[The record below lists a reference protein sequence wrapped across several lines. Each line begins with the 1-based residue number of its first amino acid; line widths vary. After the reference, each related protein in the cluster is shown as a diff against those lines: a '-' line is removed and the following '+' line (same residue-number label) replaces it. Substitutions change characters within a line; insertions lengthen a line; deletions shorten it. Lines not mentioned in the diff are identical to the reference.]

1 MNPRFVDEDSQTMV
15 EDVDEDWGPPGAIS
29 LAEVLKT
36 PMIPPMMAKFLQ
48 GSVTKDGCRLKMVL

>member
-1 MNPRFVDEDSQTMV
+1 MV
-15 EDVDEDWGPPGAIS
+15 ENVDEDWGPPGAIS